1 MTASTTAPEPPLM
14 LEHRLAVPAHVY
26 SRPFG
31 EQVVLLDFG
40 QGDYYGLDEVGAV
53 LWSTAEQGG
62 CVGDAVTRVIAEFD
76 GALHEEV
83 TKDLLAL
90 ATDLI
95 QHGLLERP

>member
-1 MTASTTAPEPPLM
+1 MTGSNSAGQPPLTADQ
-14 LEHRLAVPAHVY
+14 RLAVPGHVY

-62 CVGDAVTRVIAEFD
+62 CVGDAVSRVIAEFD
-76 GALHEEV
+76 GAGQEQV
-83 TKDLLAL
+83 TTDLLVL
-90 ATDLI
+90 ATDLLD
-95 QHGLLERP
+95 HGLLERG